1 MVLVLCFAVSAEAEF
16 TLESIKKI
24 VLPNGLRILLERI
37 PYVRSAS
44 VGVWLDVG
52 SRNESEPEGGLSHFI
67 EHMFFKGTR
76 AKNALQLS
84 NEMNWIGGNFNAF
97 TTHENVCIS
106 AKVVDEH
113 LSRAIDLLSEMF
125 LDSAFAPEE
134 IDRERNV
141 ILEEV
146 KMYDDTP
153 DELVFDLFMKYM
165 YADNSLGR
173 PILGTPENIHVFKQS
188 DICRYVG
195 KEFAPDRVVV
205 SIAGNFDLRRIEPQL
220 RRIFEPINPNGWERN
235 QVHAP
240 TPTFKSHNEDRKL
253 EQVHFCMG
261 TEAPTRSSD
270 ERFAFA
276 VLNTV
281 LGGGTSSRIFQEV
294 REKRGLAYS
303 IGSFDMSFKDSGCFT
318 ISGGS
323 SPRHIQK
330 VLKICLDEVKKIYQ
344 EDITE
349 QELDNAKQQIKTSV
363 ILGMENSSTRMSRL
377 AETEI
382 YFGDYITM
390 DQVISRVEGVTT
402 SDVREIAERYLK
414 DKQITFASIGPE
426 KKFEPYLGGLT
437 F

>member
-1 MVLVLCFAVSAEAEF
+1 VEN
-16 TLESIKKI
+16 IKKI

-44 VGVWLDVG
+44 IGIWLDVG
-52 SRNESEPEGGLSHFI
+52 SRNENEPESGLSHFI

-76 AKNALQLS
+76 SRNAYQLS
-84 NEMNWIGGNFNAF
+84 NEMNLIGGNFNAF

-106 AKVVDEH
+106 AKVVDDN
-113 LSRAIDLLSEMF
+113 LSHAIDLLAEMF
-125 LDSAFAPEE
+125 MDSAFDPDE
-134 IDRERNV
+134 IERERNV

-173 PILGTPENIHVFKQS
+173 PILGTPENIHQFNQH
-188 DICRYVG
+188 DIRRFIG

-205 SIAGNFDLRRIEPQL
+205 SIAGNFDMRRIEPQL
-220 RRIFEPINPNGWERN
+220 RRIFEPIHPNGWERN
-235 QVHAP
+235 IVLPP
-240 TPTFKSHNEDRKL
+240 TPAYRSHNEDRKL

-261 TEAPTRSSD
+261 TDAPNRSSE

-294 REKRGLAYS
+294 RERRGLAYS

-330 VLKICLDEVKKIYQ
+330 VLNICLDEVKKIYN
-344 EDITE
+344 EEISA
-349 QELDNAKQQIKTSV
+349 QELENAKQQLKTSI

-377 AETEI
+377 AETEM
-382 YFGDYITM
+382 YFGDYIPVDT
-390 DQVISRVEGVTT
+390 VISRLDTV
-402 SDVREIAERYLK
+402 SAADVRAIAERYLK
-414 DKQITFASIGPE
+414 DRPITFASIGPE
-426 KKFEPYLGGLT
+426 KKFEPYLGGLA